1 MPDFLHVDTY
11 SWKLKAD
18 LKIWGRGGRRVDV
31 VKNGCGHSVHGT
43 LKLAISQ
50 EEINRVN

>member
-18 LKIWGRGGRRVDV
+18 LKIWGRGGGGWMWSKMGVA
-31 VKNGCGHSVHGT
+31 T
-43 LKLAISQ
+43 LFMGL
-50 EEINRVN
+50 

>member
-18 LKIWGRGGRRVDV
+18 LKIWGRGEEG
-31 VKNGCGHSVHGT
+31 GCGQKWVWPLCSWDSKIGY
-43 LKLAISQ
+43 ISRR
-50 EEINRVN
+50 N